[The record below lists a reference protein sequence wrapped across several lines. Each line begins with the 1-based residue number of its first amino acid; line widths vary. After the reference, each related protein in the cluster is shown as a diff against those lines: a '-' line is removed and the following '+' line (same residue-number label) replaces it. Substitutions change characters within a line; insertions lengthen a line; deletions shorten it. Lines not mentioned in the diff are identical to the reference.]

1 MKYLKMLGLA
11 AIAAGAL
18 MAFVG
23 AGTASAT
30 ELTCSA
36 GVMCAAPTHIH
47 AVNEGTVTLDPI
59 IGKIEC
65 GESTVTGRA
74 STGSSSTTVASVNE
88 RGEAAE
94 LEALT
99 FGSCNAAITVEKKGS
114 LEIHTRTASADGNGT
129 LTSKGAQIKIVFSGI
144 TCTATTG
151 TGVDI
156 GTVTGSKNLSNKTAT
171 LDIEA
176 TIPLDGAFC
185 GGSASW
191 TGSYLVTTP
200 DYLDID

>member
-11 AIAAGAL
+11 AVAAGAM

-59 IGKIEC
+59 FGSITC
-65 GESTVTGRA
+65 TESTVTGRA
-74 STGSSSTTVASVNE
+74 STGSSSTTVVSVNE

-99 FGSCNAAITVEKKGS
+99 FGGCNATITVEKKGS
-114 LEIHTRTASADGNGT
+114 LEIHTRTANADNNGT
-129 LTSKGAQIKIVFSGI
+129 LTSKNAQIKIVFSGI
-144 TCTATTG
+144 TCTATTAATG
-151 TGVDI
+151 TDI
-156 GTVTGSKNLSNKTAT
+156 GTVTGSSTTSSTAT

-185 GGSASW
+185 GGSAQW
-191 TGSYLVTTP
+191 TGNYKVTTP
-200 DYLDID
+200 DFLNID